1 MLLLCLLNSDQNA
14 LRVVRLRTSSI
25 PSYFQTIV
33 GKRSPISDDIEEFR
47 GIPYARV
54 PGRWEHS
61 QLRDR
66 LPQDVF
72 DATENGPRCPTEHK
86 GNSQAYQSYLPYPDD
101 REDEFECLNLLI
113 MRPSKEALANH
124 SLDAETT
131 QLPVLVWIHGG
142 GFTDGA
148 ATDPVWDPSR
158 IVLRGLSKRTPFIA
172 VSINYRLNIFGFGAS
187 SDMLAVQSSKAS
199 VKGVNFGLC
208 DQKLALIWIKRN
220 IAAFGGDDTKI
231 TIMGHSAGGISCHLH
246 LLEAELGIK
255 KPLFRKAGLMSGTWG
270 GLDLTSMEKA
280 DERWADLYRLWSVEA
295 DKPIDRLNMLGRIPA
310 KDLVNSISELHWA
323 FFVLVIDQLTIR
335 DSNLSCGISVHLGQD
350 GLSDQ
355 TKSADENIQVM
366 LSSTDQ
372 EFRDFAR
379 MANWNFPNF
388 HSLVASSYPSQAA
401 AEEVLE
407 AYGILPTSSDAEL
420 FEAFSEFISDAT
432 MLHKV
437 YRASEFFKTH
447 RGKQALLHGKDPK
460 HVGVQYYHFEF
471 GNPFPGPMQG
481 IAHHGVELIYAF
493 GNFHNAL
500 EKADQ
505 GFSEGYA
512 EPVQELTEAAIP
524 EIPSNAEAAEER
536 KSNID
541 LGCELQDMLIRFVV
555 EDCRETD
562 QRADPD
568 EIATFCHDRSLRME
582 SWSSSEKWVARTK
595 KFKLLDKDSNSS
607 TTATKKLV
615 GGVIGM
621 RL

>member
-1 MLLLCLLNSDQNA
+1 MSPQFRPERA
-14 LRVVRLRTSSI
+14 PAVRLRTSSI
-25 PSYFQTIV
+25 PGYFQTIV

-124 SLDAETT
+124 SLDAEVT
-131 QLPVLVWIHGG
+131 QLPVIVWIHGG

-187 SDMLAVQSSKAS
+187 SDMLAVQGSKAS

-280 DERWADLYRLWSVEA
+280 DERWADLYQLWSVEA

-335 DSNLSCGISVHLGQD
+335 DSNLSC
-350 GLSDQ
+350 
-355 TKSADENIQVM
+355 AR

-379 MANWNFPNF
+379 MANWNYPKF

-437 YRASEFFKTH
+437 YRASEFSKTH
-447 RGKQALLHGKDPK
+447 RGKQALLHGKDSK

-471 GNPFPGPMQG
+471 GNPFSGPMQG

-493 GNFHNAL
+493 GNFHNGL

-505 GFSEGYA
+505 GFSEGFA
-512 EPVQELTEAAIP
+512 EPVQEFTEAAIP

-568 EIATFCHDRSLRME
+568 EIATFCHDRSVRME

-595 KFKLLDKDSNSS
+595 KFKLLDKDFNSS

-615 GGVIGM
+615 GSVIGM

>member
-1 MLLLCLLNSDQNA
+1 MSPQFRPERA
-14 LRVVRLRTSSI
+14 PVVRLRTSSI

-148 ATDPVWDPSR
+148 ATDPVW
-158 IVLRGLSKRTPFIA
+158 
-172 VSINYRLNIFGFGAS
+172 
-187 SDMLAVQSSKAS
+187 
-199 VKGVNFGLC
+199 
-208 DQKLALIWIKRN
+208 
-220 IAAFGGDDTKI
+220 
-231 TIMGHSAGGISCHLH
+231 
-246 LLEAELGIK
+246 
-255 KPLFRKAGLMSGTWG
+255 
-270 GLDLTSMEKA
+270 A

-379 MANWNFPNF
+379 MANWNFPKF

-460 HVGVQYYHFEF
+460 H
-471 GNPFPGPMQG
+471 
-481 IAHHGVELIYAF
+481 
-493 GNFHNAL
+493 
-500 EKADQ
+500 
-505 GFSEGYA
+505 
-512 EPVQELTEAAIP
+512 LTEAAIP

-568 EIATFCHDRSLRME
+568 EIATFRHDRSVRME

-595 KFKLLDKDSNSS
+595 KFKLLDKDFNSL

-615 GGVIGM
+615 GGVIEVS
-621 RL
+621 

>member
-1 MLLLCLLNSDQNA
+1 MLSLSPQFRPERA
-14 LRVVRLRTSSI
+14 PVVRLRTSSI

-33 GKRSPISDDIEEFR
+33 GKLSPISDDIEEFR
-47 GIPYARV
+47 DIPYARV

-131 QLPVLVWIHGG
+131 QLPVIIWIHGG

-158 IVLRGLSKRTPFIA
+158 IVLRVLSKRTPFIA

-187 SDMLAVQSSKAS
+187 SDMLAVQGSKAS

-280 DERWADLYRLWSVEA
+280 DERWADLY
-295 DKPIDRLNMLGRIPA
+295 
-310 KDLVNSISELHWA
+310 
-323 FFVLVIDQLTIR
+323 QL
-335 DSNLSCGISVHLGQD
+335 C
-350 GLSDQ
+350 
-355 TKSADENIQVM
+355 
-366 LSSTDQ
+366 
-372 EFRDFAR
+372 
-379 MANWNFPNF
+379 
-388 HSLVASSYPSQAA
+388 YPSQAA

-447 RGKQALLHGKDPK
+447 RRKQALLHGKDPK

-471 GNPFPGPMQG
+471 GNPFSGPMQG

-505 GFSEGYA
+505 GLSEGFA

-541 LGCELQDMLIRFVV
+541 LGCELQDILIRFVV
-555 EDCRETD
+555 EDYRETD
-562 QRADPD
+562 QRADLD
-568 EIATFCHDRSLRME
+568 EIATFCHDRSVRME

-595 KFKLLDKDSNSS
+595 KFKLLDKDFNSS

-615 GGVIGM
+615 GSVIGTKPGLLPFG
-621 RL
+621 RTAEESKSFAYTIPPRKLILDLGEPREY

>member
-1 MLLLCLLNSDQNA
+1 
-14 LRVVRLRTSSI
+14 
-25 PSYFQTIV
+25 
-33 GKRSPISDDIEEFR
+33 
-47 GIPYARV
+47 
-54 PGRWEHS
+54 
-61 QLRDR
+61 
-66 LPQDVF
+66 
-72 DATENGPRCPTEHK
+72 
-86 GNSQAYQSYLPYPDD
+86 
-101 REDEFECLNLLI
+101 
-113 MRPSKEALANH
+113 
-124 SLDAETT
+124 
-131 QLPVLVWIHGG
+131 
-142 GFTDGA
+142 
-148 ATDPVWDPSR
+148 
-158 IVLRGLSKRTPFIA
+158 
-172 VSINYRLNIFGFGAS
+172 
-187 SDMLAVQSSKAS
+187 
-199 VKGVNFGLC
+199 
-208 DQKLALIWIKRN
+208 
-220 IAAFGGDDTKI
+220 
-231 TIMGHSAGGISCHLH
+231 
-246 LLEAELGIK
+246 
-255 KPLFRKAGLMSGTWG
+255 
-270 GLDLTSMEKA
+270 
-280 DERWADLYRLWSVEA
+280 
-295 DKPIDRLNMLGRIPA
+295 MLGRIPA

-379 MANWNFPNF
+379 MANWNFPKF

-460 HVGVQYYHFEF
+460 HVGVQYCHFEF
-471 GNPFPGPMQG
+471 GNPFSGPMQG

-500 EKADQ
+500 EKAD
-505 GFSEGYA
+505 
-512 EPVQELTEAAIP
+512 QELTEAAIP

-568 EIATFCHDRSLRME
+568 EIATFRHDRSVRME

-595 KFKLLDKDSNSS
+595 KFKLLDKDFNSL

>member
-1 MLLLCLLNSDQNA
+1 
-14 LRVVRLRTSSI
+14 
-25 PSYFQTIV
+25 
-33 GKRSPISDDIEEFR
+33 
-47 GIPYARV
+47 
-54 PGRWEHS
+54 
-61 QLRDR
+61 
-66 LPQDVF
+66 
-72 DATENGPRCPTEHK
+72 
-86 GNSQAYQSYLPYPDD
+86 
-101 REDEFECLNLLI
+101 
-113 MRPSKEALANH
+113 
-124 SLDAETT
+124 
-131 QLPVLVWIHGG
+131 
-142 GFTDGA
+142 
-148 ATDPVWDPSR
+148 
-158 IVLRGLSKRTPFIA
+158 
-172 VSINYRLNIFGFGAS
+172 
-187 SDMLAVQSSKAS
+187 MLAVQGSKAS

-295 DKPIDRLNMLGRIPA
+295 DKPIDRLNMLRRIPA

-335 DSNLSCGISVHLGQD
+335 DSNLSCGISVHLRQD

-355 TKSADENIQVM
+355 TKSADENMQVM

-372 EFRDFAR
+372 EFRGFAR
-379 MANWNFPNF
+379 MANWTYPKF

-407 AYGILPTSSDAEL
+407 AYGILPTSSDVEL

-460 HVGVQYYHFEF
+460 HVGIQYYHFEF
-471 GNPFPGPMQG
+471 GNPFSGPMQG

-493 GNFHNAL
+493 GNFHKAL

-505 GFSEGYA
+505 AFSEGYA
-512 EPVQELTEAAIP
+512 EPVEELTEADIP
-524 EIPSNAEAAEER
+524 EIPSNAEAAEKR

-541 LGCELQDMLIRFVV
+541 LGYELQDMLIRFVV

-568 EIATFCHDRSLRME
+568 EIATFCHDRSVRME

-595 KFKLLDKDSNSS
+595 KFKLLDKDFNSS